1 MYGESLRFSGFALP
15 RARVQGTRNAGV
27 GITGSRSII
36 RMQGLREA
44 GLGFKAYG
52 RGLKGSTV

>member
-1 MYGESLRFSGFALP
+1 MYGESLRFGGFALP

-44 GLGFKAYG
+44 GLGFK
-52 RGLKGSTV
+52 GLRPWA